1 MSIRPELPMKCLI
14 LLPCLL
20 FPTLASAGTLYR
32 CVGDGS
38 QVSYQAKPCAAGQR
52 MDRTVEFSAVPDS
65 QPMATTIRGKR
76 SSATGM
82 RPARGSRRA
91 GSAAGAKADPC
102 LQAKAK
108 REQRLAQ
115 LGLKRT
121 LADLSRLDEPV
132 RAACRG
138 F

>member
-1 MSIRPELPMKCLI
+1 MKFLI

-38 QVSYQAKPCAAGQR
+38 QVSYQAKPCVAGQR
-52 MDRTVEFSAVPDS
+52 MDRAIEFVAVPDS
-65 QPMATTIRGKR
+65 QPMATTSRGKR

-82 RPARGSRRA
+82 RTARGSRRTGA
-91 GSAAGAKADPC
+91 SARPKPDTC
-102 LQAKAK
+102 LLAKAK

-121 LADLSRLDEPV
+121 YADLSRLDEPV
-132 RAACRG
+132 RAACRW
-138 F
+138 